1 MSRISIAA
9 ATPTTSLALVKFLHQ
24 RLGLSLSVAQG
35 YLRRGAEGF
44 FYSARL
50 FHNDHVQRE
59 QELRDILA
67 FCNDAQVPLL
77 IIESD
82 PDEQWNGVAPEPL
95 QDCAMPQE
103 HLFNMLQAHAEDYQ
117 CGQGEYL

>member
-9 ATPTTSLALVKFLHQ
+9 ATPSTDLALVKFLHQ

-44 FYSARL
+44 FYSAKL
-50 FHNDHVQRE
+50 FHNEHVERE

-67 FCNDAQVPLL
+67 FCNNAQVSLL
-77 IIESD
+77 IVESD
-82 PDEQWNGVAPEPL
+82 PDEEWKGVAPEPL

-103 HLFNMLQAHAEDYQ
+103 HLLNLLQAYEEDYQ
-117 CGQGEYL
+117 

>member
-1 MSRISIAA
+1 MSRISIAT
-9 ATPTTSLALVKFLHQ
+9 ATPTNSLALVKFLHQ

-50 FHNDHVQRE
+50 FHNDHVERE

-67 FCNDAQVPLL
+67 FCNEAQVPLL
-77 IIESD
+77 IVETD
-82 PDEQWNGVAPEPL
+82 PELEWTGVAPVEI
-95 QDCAMPQE
+95 DMFSMSDE
-103 HLFNMLQAHAEDYQ
+103 HLFNLLEAFEEDYQ
-117 CGQGEYL
+117 

>member
-1 MSRISIAA
+1 MSRISLATT
-9 ATPTTSLALVKFLHQ
+9 TPTTSLALVKFLHQ

-44 FYSARL
+44 FYSAKL

-67 FCNDAQVPLL
+67 FFNELQVALL
-77 IIESD
+77 IVETDPELEWREPTPEERES
-82 PDEQWNGVAPEPL
+82 L
-95 QDCAMPQE
+95 SMPQE
-103 HLFNMLQAHAEDYQ
+103 HLLNLLEACDGY
-117 CGQGEYL
+117 C